1 MALCDSSINRFVTN
15 KNYEYL
21 NNLCPVK
28 RAAEIFKLEIEK
40 LSLELKDT
48 DEIFGWFIFD
58 DKNEYENK
66 IFTDSIPDEDAK
78 KNMDAPLLHGS
89 NTNVDKGH
97 TLVDYE
103 YILNN
108 GLSAYQEKI
117 ENELKNSPDNEY
129 LSAMNDVLKS
139 TKLFVEK
146 MIFVAEKNENLKNA
160 SIIKNAL
167 LQVPF
172 YPARNFRE
180 AIQSIWIIHF
190 LLPLAENA
198 WYSISLGKFDQ
209 YVYPYYIKSLSE
221 GMTKEEAKQI
231 LYNFYKLLNNYAD
244 GACLLNV
251 GAEYNELSELII
263 ECQSEFLMPAP
274 ILGARISE
282 NTSDSIWNMLI
293 DEKLFSMGQPTFYGV
308 NSCINALEEKGI
320 SHDIAKEFSNNSC
333 MGISLAGEEF
343 NSMWGCVFSVSAALE
358 AAVNRGNIIHKDI
371 IVPEILDVTNIDELY
386 EAFKKTVS
394 YLFDICVK
402 SYEAKAS
409 FSEKTDPDPFVSI
422 LTKGCIEKHCDRVFG
437 AKYHNVTVECMGM
450 INVSDGICAIDK
462 LVFQEKKYTLSELCE
477 AIKNNFNGY
486 ENIREDILKCPK
498 FGQNSEAD
506 LYAVKIAEILQKV
519 IRSKNHDNIVFCPS
533 LHTLD
538 ANVRYGNCWGAGFDG
553 RLSGTPF
560 AKNAGASNSVRKKEP
575 TSLILS
581 ASKLPQHTFY
591 GGQPLDINFS
601 TSMVKNNKKEI
612 AELIKVYLFNGGLQM
627 QVNSL
632 NSKMLKDA
640 VKNPQNHEN
649 LIVRIGGYSNYFNRF
664 SEKTKQEFIE
674 RVEYE
679 ES

>member
-1 MALCDSSINRFVTN
+1 MSLCDYSIYNYVTN
-15 KNYEYL
+15 QHYDYL
-21 NNLCPVK
+21 NNLSPVK
-28 RAAEIFKLEIEK
+28 RASEIFRLETEN
-40 LSLELKDT
+40 LSFELTDD
-48 DEIFGWFIFD
+48 DEIFGWFKF
-58 DKNEYENK
+58 NNTNNYENK
-66 IFTDSIPDEDAK
+66 QFSDSILNEDVK
-78 KNMDAPLLHGS
+78 KIIDAPRLYGS
-89 NTNVDKGH
+89 STNVDKGH

-209 YVYPYYIKSLSE
+209 YVYPYYIKSMSN
-221 GMTKEEAKQI
+221 GMTKKEAQQI
-231 LYNFYKLLNNYAD
+231 LYNFYQLLNNYAD

-263 ECQSEFLMPAP
+263 ECQKEFSMPGP
-274 ILGARISE
+274 ILGAKISE
-282 NTSDSIWNMLI
+282 NISENIWNMLI

-343 NSMWGCVFSVSAALE
+343 NSMWGCVFSVSAVLE
-358 AAVNRGNIIHKDI
+358 ATVNCGKIVHKDFT
-371 IVPEILDVTNIDELY
+371 VPGISNIKNIDELY
-386 EAFKKTVS
+386 AFFEKSTK

-538 ANVRYGNCWGAGFDG
+538 ANVSYGNCWGAGFDG